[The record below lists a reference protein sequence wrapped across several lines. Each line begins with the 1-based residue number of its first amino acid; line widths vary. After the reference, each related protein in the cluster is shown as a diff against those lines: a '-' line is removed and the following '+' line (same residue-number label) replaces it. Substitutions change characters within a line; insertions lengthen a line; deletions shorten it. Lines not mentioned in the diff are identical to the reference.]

1 MLVTSSR
8 HGKVSSHL
16 KWHFSDGQKAVR
28 IRNNTAPGLKYSLFT
43 LMLMLVLSVSAQR
56 PHETGN
62 VNRDD
67 DLGQIVDDTPPEE
80 SEDQG
85 HVDPNYVPIM
95 PFTEVEGK
103 KKTQLEQKF
112 TNADSLGLTIDS
124 IEPEGGPITGETRVL
139 VRGGPFEDMT
149 LLYPRP
155 KCKFG
160 ANDRVVEA
168 TYVKCHEKPLK
179 MEDNEGKSRDKVSLI
194 IIAAR
199 KLTIIYRFLM
209 FLDSMVFAM

>member
-1 MLVTSSR
+1 
-8 HGKVSSHL
+8 
-16 KWHFSDGQKAVR
+16 
-28 IRNNTAPGLKYSLFT
+28 
-43 LMLMLVLSVSAQR
+43 
-56 PHETGN
+56 
-62 VNRDD
+62 
-67 DLGQIVDDTPPEE
+67 
-80 SEDQG
+80 
-85 HVDPNYVPIM
+85 M

-112 TNADSLGLTIDS
+112 TNADSLGLMIDS

-199 KLTIIYRFLM
+199 KLIIICRFLM
-209 FLDSMVFAM
+209 YLDSMVSAM

>member
-1 MLVTSSR
+1 M
-8 HGKVSSHL
+8 
-16 KWHFSDGQKAVR
+16 
-28 IRNNTAPGLKYSLFT
+28 
-43 LMLMLVLSVSAQR
+43 
-56 PHETGN
+56 
-62 VNRDD
+62 
-67 DLGQIVDDTPPEE
+67 
-80 SEDQG
+80 
-85 HVDPNYVPIM
+85 PIM
-95 PFTEVEGK
+95 PFTEIEGK

-194 IIAAR
+194 LIAAHL
-199 KLTIIYRFLM
+199 LTIGCRFLM
-209 FLDSMVFAM
+209 FLDSMVSAM

>member
-1 MLVTSSR
+1 
-8 HGKVSSHL
+8 
-16 KWHFSDGQKAVR
+16 
-28 IRNNTAPGLKYSLFT
+28 
-43 LMLMLVLSVSAQR
+43 
-56 PHETGN
+56 
-62 VNRDD
+62 
-67 DLGQIVDDTPPEE
+67 
-80 SEDQG
+80 
-85 HVDPNYVPIM
+85 M

-112 TNADSLGLTIDS
+112 TNADSLGLMIDS

>member
-1 MLVTSSR
+1 
-8 HGKVSSHL
+8 
-16 KWHFSDGQKAVR
+16 
-28 IRNNTAPGLKYSLFT
+28 
-43 LMLMLVLSVSAQR
+43 
-56 PHETGN
+56 
-62 VNRDD
+62 
-67 DLGQIVDDTPPEE
+67 
-80 SEDQG
+80 
-85 HVDPNYVPIM
+85 M
-95 PFTEVEGK
+95 PFTEIEGK

-112 TNADSLGLTIDS
+112 TNADSLGLMIDS

-194 IIAAR
+194 IIATN
-199 KLTIIYRFLM
+199 KLTIICRFLM

>member
-1 MLVTSSR
+1 
-8 HGKVSSHL
+8 
-16 KWHFSDGQKAVR
+16 
-28 IRNNTAPGLKYSLFT
+28 
-43 LMLMLVLSVSAQR
+43 
-56 PHETGN
+56 
-62 VNRDD
+62 
-67 DLGQIVDDTPPEE
+67 
-80 SEDQG
+80 
-85 HVDPNYVPIM
+85 M

-112 TNADSLGLTIDS
+112 TNADSLGLMIDS

-199 KLTIIYRFLM
+199 KLTIICRFLM
-209 FLDSMVFAM
+209 FLDCMVSAM

>member
-1 MLVTSSR
+1 M
-8 HGKVSSHL
+8 
-16 KWHFSDGQKAVR
+16 
-28 IRNNTAPGLKYSLFT
+28 
-43 LMLMLVLSVSAQR
+43 
-56 PHETGN
+56 
-62 VNRDD
+62 
-67 DLGQIVDDTPPEE
+67 
-80 SEDQG
+80 
-85 HVDPNYVPIM
+85 DPNYVPIM
-95 PFTEVEGK
+95 PFTEIEGK

-194 IIAAR
+194 LIAAHL
-199 KLTIIYRFLM
+199 LTIGCRFLM
-209 FLDSMVFAM
+209 FLDSMVSGM

>member
-1 MLVTSSR
+1 
-8 HGKVSSHL
+8 
-16 KWHFSDGQKAVR
+16 
-28 IRNNTAPGLKYSLFT
+28 
-43 LMLMLVLSVSAQR
+43 
-56 PHETGN
+56 
-62 VNRDD
+62 
-67 DLGQIVDDTPPEE
+67 
-80 SEDQG
+80 
-85 HVDPNYVPIM
+85 M
-95 PFTEVEGK
+95 PFTEIEGK

-194 IIAAR
+194 LIAAHL
-199 KLTIIYRFLM
+199 LTIGCRFLM
-209 FLDSMVFAM
+209 FLDSMVSAM